1 MNETF
6 LIIFQDSKANWN
18 RLEKFNK
25 NNSNAILVIETVKYP
40 ESKEVVV
47 KLECKFET
55 FVELTKVLVK
65 IVLTKKDFDR
75 IDKFEG
81 NDKWFFVKFEV

>member
-25 NNSNAILVIETVKYP
+25 VSHSISIIETVKHS
-40 ESKEVVV
+40 ESKEVVT
-47 KLECKFET
+47 KIECKFET

-81 NDKWFFVKFEV
+81 NDKWFL